1 MAKRK
6 TKKTKPYTLASYWG
20 KIKSFA
26 PKCLKDVDMDQ
37 KALFAELTKIV
48 EEVNASPIP
57 QSIGNLFVAPH
68 IEEGEEFSVTFSIPK
83 ELKLKDDDKAVIYQS
98 FDVEE
103 VPRQKSTIQ
112 INSLALYRFIYSIQ
126 NVPEISEEDALEL
139 TYSAKRQLAFM
150 KEISKLPE
158 PYFVYL
164 AVLQELA
171 FSNDVVSVEDRDGNF
186 HQSDAGFY
194 LSLLWAFKEFEVFY
208 LKVQNRSLRA
218 DSGIIW
224 HEGDW
229 VEDTRRT
236 RGYV

>member
-6 TKKTKPYTLASYWG
+6 TKKKKPYTLASYWG

-26 PKCLKDVDMDQ
+26 PKCLNEVDIDQ
-37 KALFAELTKIV
+37 KTLLEELTKIV
-48 EEVNASPIP
+48 DEVNASPIP
-57 QSIGNLFVAPH
+57 GSIGELFVAPH
-68 IEEGEEFSVTFSIPK
+68 IEEEKFSVTFSLPEVVK
-83 ELKLKDDDKAVIYQS
+83 PTDEDKAVIYQS
-98 FDVEE
+98 YDVEE
-103 VPRQKSTIQ
+103 VPRPDSTIE
-112 INSLALYRFIYSIQ
+112 IDSIALYRFIYSIQ

-139 TYSAKRQLAFM
+139 SFSAKRQLAFM
-150 KEISKLPE
+150 KEVSKLPE

-171 FSNDVVSVEDRDGNF
+171 FCNDVVSVEDREGNF

-208 LKVQNRSLRA
+208 LRVQNRSLRA

-229 VEDTRRT
+229 VEDSRRT